1 MIPKQPAVIPQ
12 QPVVKSPE
20 IVPQST
26 KTTVKEKV
34 EVKKSKPILSH
45 SSSSSSS
52 HHHHSHHSEDDD
64 DDDEEVFYDDLE
76 MEMRDRKGQ
85 RVNYSRIVTSST
97 FNKMRVH
104 RDDLIITS
112 KKLHHR
118 NHQIFINVTRLQE
131 LIHNEGK
138 RVENDPFIKY
148 VSNLDESHFINDIQF
163 DKVLLASDIMRGI
176 KRASSSMEINQPSK
190 KQEITTTAVTPPSS
204 PVVTPV
210 IPVTPVTPTKSK
222 IPITPSTPTKSTK
235 SKKVATPV
243 TPTKS
248 KTIATPVTPTK
259 SKTIATPVTPTKS
272 PKSPKSPKSIKSLK
286 SIKSIKSPRLLKS
299 TPSKPSMQSS
309 SSIQSILEAIEDL
322 QEELIFKEWEFH
334 PSSDSRYYNYQSL
347 FPPPD
352 KPQSNEISCDD
363 PLPSTPIS
371 PSSPLVILYF
381 DFLIF
386 RIRS

>member
-64 DDDEEVFYDDLE
+64 DDDDDEVFYDDLE

-148 VSNLDESHFINDIQF
+148 MSNLDESHFINDKQF

-176 KRASSSMEINQPSK
+176 KRASSSMEINQ
-190 KQEITTTAVTPPSS
+190 
-204 PVVTPV
+204 
-210 IPVTPVTPTKSK
+210 
-222 IPITPSTPTKSTK
+222 
-235 SKKVATPV
+235 
-243 TPTKS
+243 
-248 KTIATPVTPTK
+248 
-259 SKTIATPVTPTKS
+259 
-272 PKSPKSPKSIKSLK
+272 
-286 SIKSIKSPRLLKS
+286 
-299 TPSKPSMQSS
+299 
-309 SSIQSILEAIEDL
+309 
-322 QEELIFKEWEFH
+322 H
-334 PSSDSRYYNYQSL
+334 
-347 FPPPD
+347 
-352 KPQSNEISCDD
+352 
-363 PLPSTPIS
+363 
-371 PSSPLVILYF
+371 
-381 DFLIF
+381 
-386 RIRS
+386 